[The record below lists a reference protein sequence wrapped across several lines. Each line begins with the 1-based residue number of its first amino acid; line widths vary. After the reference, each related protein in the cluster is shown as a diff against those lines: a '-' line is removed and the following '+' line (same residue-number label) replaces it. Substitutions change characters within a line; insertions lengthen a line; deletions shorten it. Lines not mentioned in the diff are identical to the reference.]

1 MREDLVD
8 IISRYSDEFGVTVEF
23 TDTAAKFVTD
33 DGEIVLEEKGGEAN
47 LKRVE
52 PLDET
57 DDDQIMRLSKIRRH
71 FSGYLRTSLEA
82 NKKLPNQLLNQN
94 LQRRRPGGLRSQ
106 KKQNCRLKRR
116 NPRNQEE
123 PPEARRPPKMRKELR
138 KLRMTHQMPRSNSLL
153 LPPKMKRKNCRIFG
167 LSVIK
172 LAKFSRRYTS

>member
-82 NKKLPNQLLNQN
+82 NKKNF
-94 LQRRRPGGLRSQ
+94 R
-106 KKQNCRLKRR
+106 
-116 NPRNQEE
+116 
-123 PPEARRPPKMRKELR
+123 
-138 KLRMTHQMPRSNSLL
+138 
-153 LPPKMKRKNCRIFG
+153 
-167 LSVIK
+167 
-172 LAKFSRRYTS
+172 TSC